1 MAGVQ
6 DAKSVKELSDAALTL
21 FNQSVDVYH
30 RLSLA
35 AWERA
40 TGAKPFDADEVA
52 KDATTLFGTI
62 ARDMGNLSMVWQQ
75 VARIAA
81 PPAGPAPGT
90 GAKQAAAR
98 KKKAPAKKAAAKKA

>member
-6 DAKSVKELSDAALTL
+6 DAKSIKELSDAALVL
-21 FNQSVDVYH
+21 YNSSVAVYH
-30 RLSLA
+30 QLNLA

-52 KDATTLFGTI
+52 KDVTTFMGTI
-62 ARDMGNLSMVWQQ
+62 ARDMGNLNMVWQT

-81 PPAGPAPGT
+81 PPAGPPAAE
-90 GAKQAAAR
+90 AK
-98 KKKAPAKKAAAKKA
+98 AKKGAGKGG